1 MILAFLYNVRHQYPD
16 PNDPR
21 SQTET
26 DFDDPATIKEII
38 RHLKKCGYKVI
49 SIEADEKAYLKLY
62 RNRNKIDLVFNFS
75 EGIYGYDREAQ
86 IPAMLEM
93 LTLPYTG
100 SRPLTQALGLNK
112 AKTKEILLANNIST
126 LPFQLIKNAKEN
138 LNGGL
143 CFPLIVKPVSQ
154 GSGAGITN
162 KSVVQNKEQL
172 KKQINFII
180 DTFSQEALIE
190 PFLDGREFSVG
201 MIGNPPRI
209 LPIIEADHSL
219 LPKEYLP
226 LDSLEVKWIF
236 EEQSDKNHLKCP
248 APMDEEL
255 KSKVENLCHKAWQAL
270 EVRDWC
276 RFDIRCDRKNNPYIL
291 EINSPVG
298 LLPPEISMT
307 SYMPLAARA
316 AGIDYDSLLK
326 LLITTAL
333 KRYGKA

>member
-1 MILAFLYNVRHQYPD
+1 MTIAFLYNVRHQYPD
-16 PNDPR
+16 PDDPK
-21 SQTET
+21 SQMET
-26 DFDDPATIKEII
+26 DFDDPETIKEII
-38 RHLKKCGYKVI
+38 RHLKKCGYKII
-49 SIEADEKAYLKLY
+49 SIEADEQAYLKLY
-62 RNRNKIDLVFNFS
+62 RNRDKIDLVFNFS

-93 LTLPYTG
+93 LKLPYTG

-112 AKTKEILLANNIST
+112 AKAKEILSANNVAT
-126 LPFQLIKNAKEN
+126 LPFKLIRNVNEKIDNE
-138 LNGGL
+138 
-143 CFPLIVKPVSQ
+143 FPFPVIVKPVSQ

-162 KSVVQNKEQL
+162 KSVVQNEKQLKEQVD
-172 KKQINFII
+172 FII
-180 DTFSQEALIE
+180 DTFSQGALIE
-190 PFLDGREFSVG
+190 PFLDGREFSAG

-236 EEQSDKNHLKCP
+236 EEQSGKNHLKCP
-248 APMDEEL
+248 APMDKEL
-255 KSKVENLCHKAWQAL
+255 KSKVENLCYRAWQAL

-316 AGIDYDSLLK
+316 AGMDYDSLLK
-326 LLITTAL
+326 LIITTAL